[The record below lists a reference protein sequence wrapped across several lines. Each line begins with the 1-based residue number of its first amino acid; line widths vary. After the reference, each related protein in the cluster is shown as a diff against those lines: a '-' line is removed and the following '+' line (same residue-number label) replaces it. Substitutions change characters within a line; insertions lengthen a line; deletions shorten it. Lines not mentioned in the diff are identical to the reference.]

1 MIVEISGI
9 TGDLPGQII
18 IRPETELE
26 SLVLRIWS
34 SWPEYAK
41 KPYRLIQGNVWTGNK
56 GVTSVT
62 IQWNSDK
69 DPLPAKESL
78 RGKLKL

>member
-1 MIVEISGI
+1 MIVELLGV

-34 SWPEYAK
+34 SWPEYTK
-41 KPYRLIQGNVWTGNK
+41 KPYVLKQGNVWTAGK
-56 GVTSVT
+56 GVSSVT
-62 IQWNSDK
+62 IRW
-69 DPLPAKESL
+69 DPVENPLCAKESL
-78 RGKLKL
+78 KEGPAA